1 MNIIFP
7 IQNYDINNVF
17 FLDSKRN
24 IIMDGKFSKINYSD
38 KNITLN
44 GIFLNT
50 PFHVKNFENIV
61 NKYILKFD
69 TFNETNMEI
78 SKKLIQIEKMLID
91 NYIITS
97 SPKKRAFYLLREQ
110 LEFGSLKLYRDL
122 NISNNNT
129 SKPVYILKISGIWEN
144 NENIGLTYKFIEV
157 YQFNFI

>member
-1 MNIIFP
+1 MNIIYP
-7 IQNYDINNVF
+7 IKNYDINNVF

-38 KNITLN
+38 TNVTLN

-50 PFHVKNFENIV
+50 PFHVKNFENIM

-69 TFNETNMEI
+69 TFNESNIEI
-78 SKKLIQIEKMLID
+78 SKILIQIEKMLID
-91 NYIITS
+91 NYIITNS
-97 SPKKRAFYLLREQ
+97 SKKRPFYLLREQ
-110 LEFGSLKLYRDL
+110 LEVGSVKLYRDL
-122 NISNNNT
+122 NMSNNNT

-157 YQFNFI
+157 YQCCF